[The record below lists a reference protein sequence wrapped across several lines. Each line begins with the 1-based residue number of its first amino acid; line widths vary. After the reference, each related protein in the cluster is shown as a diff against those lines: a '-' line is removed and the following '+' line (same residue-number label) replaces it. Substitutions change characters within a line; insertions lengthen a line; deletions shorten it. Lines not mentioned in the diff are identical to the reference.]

1 MRTFQEF
8 LDICEELT
16 GERKERAAAI
26 AGEKRRTNPAID
38 KKRRQAKWLSGRS
51 SIGKEHPSQGFGSH
65 PDPKKS
71 RAPKKTIANDKSSSG
86 VKKRS
91 LSTSAF
97 NKAGG
102 INWKT
107 GKENV
112 AGYGMPQVDTLPR
125 GKGSKAARRAE
136 ALKKKD

>member
-26 AGEKRRTNPAID
+26 GSDKRRTDD
-38 KKRRQAKWLSGRS
+38 KGMKKKSQARWLT
-51 SIGKEHPSQGFGSH
+51 GKGESVLFKDHPSQGFGSH

-71 RAPKKTIANDKSSSG
+71 RAPKTAIANNRRGPG
-86 VKKRS
+86 VKK
-91 LSTSAF
+91 
-97 NKAGG
+97 
-102 INWKT
+102 INSKMNIWKT
-107 GKENV
+107 NTENV
-112 AGYGMPQVDTLPR
+112 PGKGMPQVDTLPR

-136 ALKKKD
+136 ALKNKEA

>member
-26 AGEKRRTNPAID
+26 ASKKTRPDDAER
-38 KKRRQAKWLSGRS
+38 KKRSQAKWLTGRDTS
-51 SIGKEHPSQGFGSH
+51 LITKEHPSQGFGSH

-71 RAPKKTIANDKSSSG
+71 RAPKTAIANNRRGPG
-86 VKKRS
+86 VKK
-91 LSTSAF
+91 
-97 NKAGG
+97 
-102 INWKT
+102 INSKMNIWKT
-107 GKENV
+107 NTENV
-112 AGYGMPQVDTLPR
+112 PGTGMPQVDTLPR